1 MRVVALILAASIA
14 VSGAHAAANVASSE
28 SKQAKRDK
36 KDRVVCRTMM
46 VTGTRF
52 DRRVC
57 RTVGE
62 WEERAELEAEK
73 WREQLSRPLSPEDLK
88 ALPSRTC
95 PVGC

>member
-1 MRVVALILAASIA
+1 MRLLVVGAALAAVSLHGPAIA
-14 VSGAHAAANVASSE
+14 NGSDQ
-28 SKQAKRDK
+28 QAKAAK
-36 KDRVVCRTMM
+36 KDRVVCRSSI

-52 DRRVC
+52 DKREC
-57 RTVGE
+57 KTAAE
-62 WEERAELEAEK
+62 WEQRAEAAADA